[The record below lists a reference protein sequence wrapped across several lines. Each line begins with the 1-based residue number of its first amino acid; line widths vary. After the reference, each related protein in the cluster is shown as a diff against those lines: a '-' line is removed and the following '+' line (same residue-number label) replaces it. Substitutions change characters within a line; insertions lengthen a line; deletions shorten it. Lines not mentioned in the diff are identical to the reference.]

1 MDVKSLYLRNATA
14 SIVKRKEVFE
24 NHSCLFFSAGEDY
37 LGVIFICSVCLSYFK
52 SLFGEPRFCFEEF
65 RKYLLEGYL
74 REG

>member
-24 NHSCLFFSAGEDY
+24 NHSYLFFSAGDDC
-37 LGVIFICSVCLSYFK
+37 LGIIFICSVCLSYFK
-52 SLFGEPRFCFEEF
+52 SLFGEHLFCFEEF
-65 RKYLLEGYL
+65 RKCLLEWYL